1 MDANLEP
8 RWNDDELELLKDHLR
23 RLSRWKKQLH
33 QVEVPECGG
42 RAVITASRTCSQ
54 GADFEQR

>member
-23 RLSRWKKQLH
+23 RL
-33 QVEVPECGG
+33 EAGG
-42 RAVITASRTCSQ
+42 RNSYIKLKFQNVVE
-54 GADFEQR
+54 EQL